1 MGAGTDAGGGDAAQY
16 NNNSGFFETL
26 KEGEGGEEKAEQVRQ
41 SIEAAQ
47 TFSHY
52 TYEASD
58 GKIMCVDVQG
68 VGDLYTDPQ
77 FHSAEGTGYGEG
89 DLGRRGMALFLAT
102 HVCGPQCHRIGLPVF
117 PKSPKEKAR
126 LAGSCTQATVKALAG
141 TSRRQNLLSTVARS
155 VLRNKHGHR
164 RFRGKMVVKRSSVP
178 ASLLDKNRHVPHI
191 ATQGGPIHWEVSPSA
206 RGAFRLR
213 RKGAED

>member
-191 ATQGGPIHWEVSPSA
+191 ATQGGPIDWEVSPSA